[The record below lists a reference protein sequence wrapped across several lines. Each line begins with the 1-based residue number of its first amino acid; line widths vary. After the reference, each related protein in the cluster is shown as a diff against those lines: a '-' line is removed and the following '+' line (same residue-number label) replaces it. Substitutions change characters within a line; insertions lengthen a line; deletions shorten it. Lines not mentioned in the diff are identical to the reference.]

1 MCNNR
6 LRPLV
11 SQQRALHTALRT
23 HQHTTLY
30 RSVHTMYLI
39 KIFAVQ
45 RSVVR
50 AAEVDVAVVQEG
62 EQTAVQVQLEILES
76 CALIQNLRVLLVSR
90 ESKPLLIG

>member
-1 MCNNR
+1 
-6 LRPLV
+6 
-11 SQQRALHTALRT
+11 
-23 HQHTTLY
+23 
-30 RSVHTMYLI
+30 MYLI

-62 EQTAVQVQLEILES
+62 EQIAVQVQLEILES